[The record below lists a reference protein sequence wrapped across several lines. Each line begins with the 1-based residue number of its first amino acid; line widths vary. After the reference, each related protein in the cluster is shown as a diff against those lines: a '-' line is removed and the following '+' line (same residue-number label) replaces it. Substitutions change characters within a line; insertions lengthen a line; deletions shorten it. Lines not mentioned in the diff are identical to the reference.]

1 VTREHRD
8 ELILVCIAR
17 AWNSAPDGNAGAP
30 DGALD
35 RITLALTP
43 ALVAEGL
50 AADGKLTDKARTM
63 IRRVDARMRKLKKA
77 GAS

>member
-1 VTREHRD
+1 MNREHRD

-17 AWNSAPDGNAGAP
+17 AWNSAPDGNAAAP

-50 AADGKLTDKARTM
+50 AANGKLTDKARTM
-63 IRRVDARMRKLKKA
+63 IRRADARMRQPKKA